1 MGDSHAVVV
10 VSGDAQRAAGDGLEM
25 MKCEGLR
32 VCSLEAEE
40 KFNAKWCRSS
50 VLRYRCGHITDLS
63 HLPRAARL
71 IAYSRRCALVSTH
84 QTCSGPRTRSGLRP
98 PLHEPTRPANPAS
111 QPPAATQSQ
120 ALPSK
125 AYRRLP
131 PQVVQLVVVWVIVV
145 LLLSENDRTTC
156 ACVLLLLAVYILSGR
171 MILPD
176 ISA

>member
-1 MGDSHAVVV
+1 MWH
-10 VSGDAQRAAGDGLEM
+10 
-25 MKCEGLR
+25 
-32 VCSLEAEE
+32 CSLLTCGRYQLN
-40 KFNAKWCRSS
+40 KRSNS
-50 VLRYRCGHITDLS
+50 VPSAALLVLSLVPATTGLTPLRDFHF

-98 PLHEPTRPANPAS
+98 PLHDPTRPANPAL
-111 QPPAATQSQ
+111 QPVAAPQSQ

-131 PQVVQLVVVWVIVV
+131 PQVVLLVVVWVIVV

-156 ACVLLLLAVYILSGR
+156 ACVLLLLVVYILSGR

-176 ISA
+176 KSA